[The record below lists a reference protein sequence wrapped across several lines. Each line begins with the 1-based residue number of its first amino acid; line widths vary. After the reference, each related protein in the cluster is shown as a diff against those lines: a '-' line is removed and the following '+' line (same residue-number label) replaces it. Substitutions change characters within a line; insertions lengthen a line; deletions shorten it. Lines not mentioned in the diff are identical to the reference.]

1 MFFIALKEEITAD
14 PVKEL
19 VLQFL
24 ASYLGIVAGVAFLV
38 SGVKWAMRRFVE
50 GREPLWAIALT
61 FAFGTAAKIIM
72 PDVYGSNNLQGWA
85 LHEIVLLFAAIG
97 AQQFHDKIMNPLTG
111 KILDGKEV
119 DPLKAPPLRRRG
131 DQS

>member
-1 MFFIALKEEITAD
+1 MMFFIALRDTAD

-38 SGVKWAMRRFVE
+38 SGVKWAIRRFVE

-61 FAFGTAAKIIM
+61 FALGTAAKIIM
-72 PDVYGSNNLQGWA
+72 PDVYGSNDLQGWA
-85 LHEIVLLFAAIG
+85 LHETVLLFAAIG
-97 AQQFHDKIMNPLTG
+97 AQQFHDKIMNPLMG

-131 DQS
+131 DPS